1 MVLLTATDAYLDE
14 SLPVKSIKPSQ
25 NSVRDHEI
33 SSARENMIRELAASM
48 HQHGLLHPIIVKPVE
63 DGFEIVAGNRRFEA
77 CRLLHW
83 KYIPAKVRELSDK
96 DAFEIQLIENIQ
108 RMTMNPIEE
117 ARAFKKYTTEFGWGG
132 ESELARIIS
141 RSEQFVSNRIQLL
154 RLPRTIIDEISQNRL
169 KVSHALEIINLDQK
183 EQKIINNAIIAENLT
198 VRDIRVITRHSK
210 LSKIKR
216 VRDKGIAQDEDY
228 GHYTHPFDNITLDR
242 NSDSITQQT
251 RLLQK
256 AQLCLRISLYR
267 LDTLI
272 HECKDKLNPK
282 DHSEVND
289 ILMQFRLR
297 IHSMMDD
304 NIRAI
309 AKLKK

>member
-1 MVLLTATDAYLDE
+1 VLLLTATDAYLDE
-14 SLPVKSIKPSQ
+14 SLPVKGIKPSR
-25 NSVRDHEI
+25 NSVREHEM
-33 SSARENMIRELAASM
+33 SSAGEYTIRELAASM
-48 HQHGLLHPIIVKPVE
+48 HQHGLLYPIIVKPIE

-83 KYIPAKVRELSDK
+83 KYIPAKVRELSEK

-117 ARAFKKYTTEFGWGG
+117 ARAFKKYTLEFGWGG

-141 RSEQFVSNRIQLL
+141 RSQQYVSNRIQLL
-154 RLPRTIIDEISQNRL
+154 RLPKTIIDEISQNRL
-169 KVSHALEIINLDQK
+169 KVSHALEIVNLDEK
-183 EQKIINNAIIAENLT
+183 EQKIINNAIISEDLT
-198 VRDIRVITRHSK
+198 VRDIREITRHSK
-210 LSKIKR
+210 LSKTKR
-216 VRDKGIAQDEDY
+216 VRDKGIGQEDDN
-228 GHYTHPFDNITLDR
+228 GHYTQFDNITLDR
-242 NSDSITQQT
+242 NSDSIIQQT

-256 AQLCLRISLYR
+256 AHLCLRISLYR

-272 HECKDKLNPK
+272 HECKDKLNAN

>member
-1 MVLLTATDAYLDE
+1 MVILSATDAYLDE
-14 SLPVKSIKPSQ
+14 SLPVKSIKPSR
-25 NSVRDHEI
+25 NSVREHEM
-33 SSARENMIRELAASM
+33 SSAREYTIRELAASM
-48 HQHGLLHPIIVKPVE
+48 HQHGLLYPIIVRPIE

-83 KYIPAKVRELSDK
+83 KYIPAKVRELSEK

-117 ARAFKKYTTEFGWGG
+117 ARAFKKYTLEFGWGG

-141 RSEQFVSNRIQLL
+141 RSEQYVSNRIQLL
-154 RLPRTIIDEISQNRL
+154 RLPKRIIDEISQNRL
-169 KVSHALEIINLDQK
+169 KVSHALEIVNLDEK
-183 EQKIINNAIIAENLT
+183 EQKIINDAVIAENLT
-198 VRDIRVITRHSK
+198 VRDIREITRHSK
-210 LSKIKR
+210 LSKTKR
-216 VRDKGIAQDEDY
+216 VGDKGIGEGD
-228 GHYTHPFDNITLDR
+228 GHYTHPFDNIILDR
-242 NSDSITQQT
+242 NSDSSIQQA

-272 HECKDKLNPK
+272 HECKDKLNAN
-282 DHSEVND
+282 DNSEVSD

>member
-1 MVLLTATDAYLDE
+1 MVFLTATDAYLDE

-25 NSVRDHEI
+25 NSVREHEL
-33 SSARENMIRELAASM
+33 SSTREYTIRELAASM
-48 HQHGLLHPIIVKPVE
+48 HQHGLLYPIIVRPIE

-77 CRLLHW
+77 CRFLHW
-83 KYIPAKVRELSDK
+83 KYIPAKVRELSEK

-141 RSEQFVSNRIQLL
+141 RSEQYVSNRIQLL
-154 RLPRTIIDEISQNRL
+154 RLPKTIIDEICRSRL
-169 KVSHALEIINLDQK
+169 KVSHALEIINLDEE
-183 EQKIINNAIIAENLT
+183 EQKIINNAIVAENLT
-198 VRDIRVITRHSK
+198 VRDIREITKHSK
-210 LSKIKR
+210 LNKIKR
-216 VRDKGIAQDEDY
+216 VRDNGKGEDD
-228 GHYTHPFDNITLDR
+228 GHYMHPFDNITLDR
-242 NSDSITQQT
+242 NSDSIIQQT

-272 HECKDKLNPK
+272 HECKDKSNANG
-282 DHSEVND
+282 HSEVSD
-289 ILMQFRLR
+289 ILMQYRLR